1 MFENVPKW
9 KIWEDAGLQ
18 VAWCSLQM
26 QALSSSV

>member
-18 VAWCSLQM
+18 VAWYSLQM
-26 QALSSSV
+26 QAFSSSV